1 MTTAYLGYGAK
12 VKFGDGASPEVFAT
26 IGNLRDF
33 DDSETAELVEH
44 TNHSSAGNRK
54 EYIAGLIEGDE
65 ITLPVNLDPGD
76 ATHDRTTG
84 LQSKLRQV
92 VNFRFE
98 EPQNSV
104 GLQVAAVVIGIGK
117 SYPVGDVMTM
127 DITIKKTGAVTT
139 YAVT

>member
-12 VKFGDGASPEVFAT
+12 VKMGDGASPEVFAT
-26 IGNLRDF
+26 IGNLRDYE
-33 DDSETAELVEH
+33 DSETAELVET
-44 TNHSSAGNRK
+44 TNHSSTGNRK
-54 EYIAGLIEGDE
+54 EFISGLIEGDE
-65 ITLPVNLDPGD
+65 ITLPVNYDPAD
-76 ATHDRTTG
+76 STHDRTTG
-84 LQSKLRQV
+84 VQAKLRQT

-104 GLQVAAVVIGIGK
+104 GIQVAAVVIGVSK

-127 DITIKKTGAVTT
+127 DVTIKKTGAVTT

>member
-26 IGNLRDF
+26 LGNLKDF
-33 DDSETAELVEH
+33 EDSESAELVET
-44 TNHSSAGNRK
+44 TNHSSTGSRK
-54 EYIAGLIEGDE
+54 EYIAGLIDGDE
-65 ITLPVNLDPGD
+65 ITLPVNLDPND

-84 LQSKLRQV
+84 LRAKLRQV

-104 GLQVAAVVIGIGK
+104 GLQVAAIVIGVSN
-117 SYPVGDVMTM
+117 SYPVADVMTCE
-127 DITIKKTGAVTT
+127 ITIKKTGSVST
-139 YAVT
+139 YAVA